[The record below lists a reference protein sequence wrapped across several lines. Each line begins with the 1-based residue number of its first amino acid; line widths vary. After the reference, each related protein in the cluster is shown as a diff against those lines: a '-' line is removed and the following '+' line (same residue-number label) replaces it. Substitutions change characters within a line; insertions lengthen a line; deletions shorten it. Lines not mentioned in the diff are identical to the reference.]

1 MKTGLK
7 LVLMGFCDMVDHK
20 VLGKINFAAG
30 IRRIGIRLR
39 EGCGPGADGA
49 IQQKIGSDSRQVVV
63 QNILD
68 VFGIPVDADIE
79 GKAALVFK
87 KNRNILV

>member
-1 MKTGLK
+1 M
-7 LVLMGFCDMVDHK
+7 
-20 VLGKINFAAG
+20 
-30 IRRIGIRLR
+30 
-39 EGCGPGADGA
+39 
-49 IQQKIGSDSRQVVV
+49 V

-87 KNRNILV
+87 KNRNILIRKHIAALHGVNGGDPLFDSLRGRVV